1 MNSLLSA
8 GQRLLLQICK
18 LLWAFSNS
26 PLTFEDEL
34 MYAFIILGKTV
45 FDGQNNF
52 FAKKFLKELF
62 HQSKYL
68 IILSTSLFWLSVYTC
83 TILQIQVHHIRL
95 FYANNNITECTIIS
109 DFSKSPMALLTRFLK
124 LSDAEDTQIFT
135 FVGTKSVTRDLN
147 RVITSK
153 EFRWTHNMR
162 INVISNR

>member
-1 MNSLLSA
+1 MNSVFVE
-8 GQRLLLQICK
+8 QWLLLQICK
-18 LLWAFSNS
+18 LLWDFANS

-34 MYAFIILGKTV
+34 MYAFIILGQTV

-95 FYANNNITECTIIS
+95 FITECTIIS
-109 DFSKSPMALLTRFLK
+109 DFR
-124 LSDAEDTQIFT
+124 
-135 FVGTKSVTRDLN
+135 
-147 RVITSK
+147 
-153 EFRWTHNMR
+153 
-162 INVISNR
+162 